1 MKTVSGI
8 DGTFLHIE
16 TPETPQHVGSLS
28 RYVLPT
34 GYKGHFRTDFQ
45 RELARRLHMVPA
57 FVRKLAPMP
66 LQFANPVWVDE
77 DQIDWDY
84 HVQNVTLPKPGTQ
97 VQLEDCIAQLHSELL
112 DRNRPLWRVAL
123 VDGLEDGRVASY
135 IKVHHAT
142 MDGQAGVLMALALFD
157 LSPKPRRIARGV
169 LPVAEHP
176 GKTELAAAA
185 LRHDAGQYA
194 KLLKQL
200 PEIVKTIAGIAGTGR
215 DKSPT
220 QPSTKA
226 EFAPKTLLNGHI
238 TAERGFAALSVP
250 LDDLKQ
256 LAAAHQVKL
265 NDVVLALCSGA
276 LRTYLAQH
284 GGLPKRPLIAAM
296 PISLREAGNT
306 DYSTQAT
313 MGMVNLHTDIKD
325 PVKRLLAI
333 RDASALVK
341 EQSKRARGV
350 TPTDFPSIGIPWL
363 MQTLASLYGRKGVAD
378 AMPTPWNL
386 VISNVP
392 GPKVPLYAGGALMDG
407 YWPLNIVQH
416 GQALSIT
423 VMSYAGTMGFGFTTA
438 RSAIPDARELSTALL
453 ASLDELVRCSPGAA
467 AIPAKPAPLK
477 AVAKKVVKR
486 ERPPTGKPA
495 A

>member
-1 MKTVSGI
+1 MKTVSGL

-28 RYVLPT
+28 RYVLPK
-34 GYKGHFRTDFQ
+34 GYKGHFRADFQ
-45 RELARRLHMVPA
+45 RELAKRLHRVPA

-77 DQIDWDY
+77 DRIDWDY

-97 VQLEDCIAQLHSELL
+97 AQLEDCIAQLHSELL

-157 LSPKPRRIARGV
+157 VSPKPRRIPRGE
-169 LPVAEHP
+169 LPPAEHP
-176 GKTELAAAA
+176 GRAELAAAA
-185 LRHDAGQYA
+185 IRHDAGQYA

-200 PEIVKTIAGIAGTGR
+200 PEIVKTIAAVVGTGR
-215 DKSPT
+215 DESPL
-220 QPSTKA
+220 QSVAKA

-250 LDDLKQ
+250 LDSLKQ
-256 LAAAHQVKL
+256 LATAHEVKL

-276 LRTYLAQH
+276 LRSYLTKH
-284 GGLPKRPLIAAM
+284 GGLPKKPLIAAM

-333 RDASALVK
+333 RDASAAVK

-363 MQTLASLYGRKGVAD
+363 MQTMASLYARKGVAD
-378 AMPTPWNL
+378 AMPTPSNL

-392 GPKVPLYAGGALMDG
+392 GPQVPLYAGGALMDG

-423 VMSYAGTMGFGFTTA
+423 VMSYAGAMGFGFTTA
-438 RSAIPDARELSTALL
+438 RSAIPDARELSAALL
-453 ASLDELVRCSPGAA
+453 AALDELVACSPVAA
-467 AIPAKPAPLK
+467 AAPAKRAPRK
-477 AVAKKVVKR
+477 AVAKKRVER
-486 ERPPTGKPA
+486 ERPPAGKHA

>member
-1 MKTVSGI
+1 MKTVSGL

-28 RYVLPT
+28 RYVLPK
-34 GYKGHFRTDFQ
+34 GYKGSFRVDFQ
-45 RELARRLHMVPA
+45 RELAKRLHMVPA

-66 LQFANPVWVDE
+66 LQFANPVWIDE

-97 VQLEDCIAQLHSELL
+97 AQLEDCIAKLHSELL
-112 DRNRPLWRVAL
+112 DRSRPLWRVAL
-123 VDGLEDGRVASY
+123 IDGLEDGRVASY

-157 LSPKPRRIARGV
+157 VSPKPRRIPRRE
-169 LPVAEHP
+169 LPAAEHP
-176 GKTELAAAA
+176 GRAELAAAA

-194 KLLKQL
+194 KLLEQL
-200 PEIVKTIAGIAGTGR
+200 PEIVKTIAGIVGAGRG
-215 DKSPT
+215 KSAT
-220 QPSTKA
+220 QPLVKA

-250 LDDLKQ
+250 LDGLKR
-256 LAAAHQVKL
+256 LAAAHEVKL

-276 LRTYLAQH
+276 LRRYLAGH
-284 GGLPKRPLIAAM
+284 GGLPKKPLIAAM
-296 PISLREAGNT
+296 PISLRETGNT

-325 PVKRLLAI
+325 PVKRLLTI
-333 RDASALVK
+333 RDASAVVK

-363 MQTLASLYGRKGVAD
+363 MQTMASLYGRKGVAD

-392 GPKVPLYAGGALMDG
+392 GPQVPLYAVGALMDG

-423 VMSYAGTMGFGFTTA
+423 VISYAGTMGFGFTTA
-438 RSAIPDARELSTALL
+438 RSAIPDARELSAALL
-453 ASLDELVRCSPGAA
+453 AALDELLALSSVAA
-467 AIPAKPAPLK
+467 AASARPATHK
-477 AVAKKVVKR
+477 AAAKRGIQGRDVRRK
-486 ERPPTGKPA
+486 
-495 A
+495 